1 MHSDSHQPHEYAG
14 LGVVVSPLFTLVF
27 AIPTLLVLIP
37 LRFAKVAAWRIE
49 AVARPW
55 GRRGPATLLAWRVKG
70 WAESERAMDEIA
82 AALER
87 GEMDPQIASAERDE

>member
-1 MHSDSHQPHEYAG
+1 MHSDSHQPHAYAG

-37 LRFAKVAAWRIE
+37 LRFAKVVAWRIE